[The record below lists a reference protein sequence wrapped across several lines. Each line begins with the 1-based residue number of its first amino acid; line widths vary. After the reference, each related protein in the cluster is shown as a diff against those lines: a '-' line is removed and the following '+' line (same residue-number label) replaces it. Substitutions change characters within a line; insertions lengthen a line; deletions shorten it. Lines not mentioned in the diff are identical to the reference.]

1 MVRAEQGRSS
11 RLRESGRQV
20 AVWVLVII
28 CHLGFLMLFLRPA
41 TDDLDTTSLAKNDA
55 RVLKLRYLSQPR
67 QPLLSTALPAP
78 RPVARKP
85 HLPQAVP
92 SRQSITVS
100 TVQHAADVPAPR
112 SEMHVIPPE
121 PVPSQSPGGVGTNS
135 DGGFQD
141 NLREA
146 QHAAAVHGV
155 PGSDKTFVPGIRF
168 VDPMDQGVGAVARN
182 AQRLFGIKSRQCID
196 VETWRSLRPQE
207 LSARHISP
215 SDVDSEDE
223 KYDCNAPPGLHF

>member
-1 MVRAEQGRSS
+1 VRAEQGISS

-20 AVWVLVII
+20 AVWVVVII
-28 CHLGFLMLFLRPA
+28 CHLGFLMLFLRPL
-41 TDDLDTTSLAKNDA
+41 TDDSDTASLAKNDA
-55 RVLKLRYLSQPR
+55 RVLKLRFLSQPR
-67 QPLLSTALPAP
+67 QPLLSRALAAP

-92 SRQSITVS
+92 SHQPMAVS
-100 TVQHAADVPAPR
+100 MVQHAADVPALPT
-112 SEMHVIPPE
+112 ETNVIPPE
-121 PVPSQSPGGVGTNS
+121 PVPSQSPGEVGASS

-141 NLREA
+141 HLREA
-146 QHAAAVHGV
+146 QHASAVHGV
-155 PGSDKTFVPGIRF
+155 PGSDKAFVPDVRF
-168 VDPMDQGVGAVARN
+168 VDPMNQGVGAVARK

-196 VETWRSLRPQE
+196 VETWRSLTLQE

-215 SDVDSEDE
+215 SDVDREDE